1 MTTFLRDAAAG
12 ILYATGAASFFL
24 KRAGR
29 GKALI
34 LAYHHVVP
42 GRLIRDNR
50 LMTGM
55 YLSTESFEE
64 HLGFLTRHFR
74 IEPLEKIVALIRSG
88 ASWEEPLCA
97 VTFDDGWKDVYD
109 YALPLLKEYGVP
121 ATVFSV
127 RGMVGLQGPGG
138 LDGVFEAIQM
148 TDRLVDIRSGVAEID
163 ALIGSDAIP
172 DRVEKARQVINR
184 IRELPYD
191 EFMKTCAGINRYLSG
206 TFDLDGIRWKY
217 ETMSWDDMRE
227 AQEQGVD
234 FGYHSRTHPM
244 LTNVPAALLEE
255 ELALPL
261 KEYGREGIL
270 LKPVFCY
277 PDGKFSEEAVAVL
290 RDERYM
296 GAVTL
301 QKGFNDAGTN
311 PFFLRRVNIHEGNGG
326 SLFRFVL
333 SIGIQNR

>member
-1 MTTFLRDAAAG
+1 MKNTLRDTTAG
-12 ILYATGAASFFL
+12 MLYATGAASFFL

-42 GRLIRDNR
+42 RRLIRDNR

-55 YLSTESFEE
+55 YLSTESFER
-64 HLGFLTRHFR
+64 HLGWLTRYFR
-74 IEPLEKIVALIRSG
+74 VEPLEKIIALIRNG
-88 ASWEEPLCA
+88 VRWEKPLCA
-97 VTFDDGWKDVYD
+97 VTFDDGWKDVHD
-109 YALPLLKEYGVP
+109 YALPLLKKYGVP

-127 RGMVGLQGPGG
+127 GDMVDSRGPEG

-148 TDRLVDIRSGVAEID
+148 TDRLADIRSGIAEID
-163 ALIGSDAIP
+163 ALIRLNTIS
-172 DRVEKARQVINR
+172 DRVEKTRQVINR

-191 EFMKTCAGINRYLSG
+191 KFMKTCTGINRYLSD

-227 AQEQGVD
+227 AQEHGVD
-234 FGYHSRTHPM
+234 FGYHSKTHPI

-261 KEYGREGIL
+261 EEYEKRGIR
-270 LKPVFCY
+270 LKPLFCY
-277 PDGKFSEEAVAVL
+277 PDGKFNEEAIAVL
-290 RDERYM
+290 KNQGYTA
-296 GAVTL
+296 AVTL
-301 QKGFNDAGTN
+301 QKGFNDLETN
-311 PFFLRRVNIHEGNGG
+311 PFCLRRINVHEGNGG
-326 SLFRFVL
+326 SMPRFAVSL
-333 SIGIQNR
+333 GIRNR